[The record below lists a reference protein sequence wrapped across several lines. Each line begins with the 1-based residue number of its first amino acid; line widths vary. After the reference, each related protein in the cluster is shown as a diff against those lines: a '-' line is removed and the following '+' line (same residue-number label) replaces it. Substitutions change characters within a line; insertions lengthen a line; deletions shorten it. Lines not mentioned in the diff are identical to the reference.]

1 MLQTI
6 LYLLRTKRTP
16 KQIAKLYSKL
26 VCLDLDSP
34 VQTESCVVD
43 THGLTLELQREGHCY
58 YVTESSEG
66 RGLKV
71 TEARLKNDLVYYKQ
85 VATESECCD
94 YSWVKLLVD
103 GKVGWVN
110 WTLLTKRNYYLQ
122 RQKELLASMVNG
134 L

>member
-34 VQTESCVVD
+34 VQTESCTVD

-58 YVTESSEG
+58 YVTETSEG
-66 RGLKV
+66 KGLKV
-71 TEARLKNDLVYYKQ
+71 TEARVKNDLVYYRQ

-94 YSWVKLLVD
+94 YSWAELLVD
-103 GKVGWVN
+103 VDKE
-110 WTLLTKRNYYLQ
+110 LTKRNYYLK
-122 RQKELLASMVNG
+122 RQKELLASMVDG

>member
-6 LYLLRTKRTP
+6 LYLLKAKRTP

-58 YVTESSEG
+58 YVTETSEG
-66 RGLKV
+66 KGLKV
-71 TEARLKNDLVYYKQ
+71 TEARVKNDLVYYRQ

-94 YSWVKLLVD
+94 YSWAELLVD
-103 GKVGWVN
+103 VDRE
-110 WTLLTKRNYYLQ
+110 LTKRNYYLK
-122 RQKELLASMVNG
+122 RQKELLASMVDG

>member
-58 YVTESSEG
+58 YVTDGGEG
-66 RGLKV
+66 KGLKV

-85 VATESECCD
+85 IATESECCD
-94 YSWVKLLVD
+94 YSWVRLLVD
-103 GKVGWVN
+103 VDRE
-110 WTLLTKRNYYLQ
+110 LTKRNYYLK